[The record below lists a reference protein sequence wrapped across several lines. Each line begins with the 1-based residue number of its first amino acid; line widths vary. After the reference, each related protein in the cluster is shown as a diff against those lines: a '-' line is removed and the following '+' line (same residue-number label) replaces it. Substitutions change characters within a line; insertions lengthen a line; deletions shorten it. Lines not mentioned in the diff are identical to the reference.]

1 MRRRVE
7 KSKDLVDAGMWRASQ
22 RYLRKYVACSRRS
35 LGHAVTLGHVGT
47 MTLNVVLGNAHE
59 LRLSNG
65 PRTGLLDVVSDAQ
78 FQ

>member
-1 MRRRVE
+1 
-7 KSKDLVDAGMWRASQ
+7 
-22 RYLRKYVACSRRS
+22 
-35 LGHAVTLGHVGT
+35 